1 MCRLSNLYV
10 IDLFKNT
17 ASGGIEWN
25 VANSNPKLMNN
36 PCKIVVRQ
44 IQTELKD
51 DPVDIS
57 TVLALRVIH
66 NINIQSGSNNGR
78 SNSNILAYIDTF
90 QARNIVST
98 TNMIGFTSA
107 DCVLFAPNG
116 LPAILTL
123 NRAGIIINPNI
134 LPDGIVD
141 EVVLTWS
148 VRLEITVN
156 PQED

>member
-1 MCRLSNLYV
+1 MCKLSNFYV
-10 IDLFKNT
+10 VDLFLNT
-17 ASGGIEWN
+17 TSGGIEWN
-25 VANSNPKLMNN
+25 VANSTPKLMNN

-66 NINIQSGSNNGR
+66 NINIQSGCNNDR

-116 LPAILTL
+116 LPNILTL
-123 NRAGIIINPNI
+123 NRAGIIIDPNI

>member
-10 IDLFKNT
+10 IDLLTNT